1 MAGRDHTGAGKFG
14 PERQR
19 VGGKTHQIVDK
30 QKQPSYARGELTR
43 GKYEVADIGDGL
55 GIGADPLGAFLV
67 EPTWQWREPLVG
79 QNLAHCGGAQR
90 RSLLLERLTDLVDR
104 IVALAQRHDLLHG
117 PALLGLSARTSP
129 PRCEELRQLPMA
141 KGVAQHAEGS
151 RRIAEAPCRFG

>member
-117 PALLGLSARTSP
+117 PALLGC
-129 PRCEELRQLPMA
+129 PRGPVRPVA
-141 KGVAQHAEGS
+141 KSSGNCLWRKAWHS
-151 RRIAEAPCRFG
+151 TRKAPGE

>member
-1 MAGRDHTGAGKFG
+1 MAGRDHAGAGKFG
-14 PERQR
+14 AERQR

-30 QKQPSYARGELTR
+30 QEQPSYARGELTR

-55 GIGADPLGAFLV
+55 SIGADPLGTFLV
-67 EPTWQWREPLVG
+67 EPTRQGREAFVG
-79 QNLAHCGGAQR
+79 QNLAHRGDAQW

-117 PALLGLSARTSP
+117 TALLGLSTRTGS

-141 KGVAQHAEGS
+141 KAVAQHSEGS
-151 RRIAEAPCRFG
+151 RRIAEAPRRLG

>member
-67 EPTWQWREPLVG
+67 EPTWNAPSGSAPMPRPSPRSATSYCARVREIG
-79 QNLAHCGGAQR
+79 R
-90 RSLLLERLTDLVDR
+90 T
-104 IVALAQRHDLLHG
+104 HD
-117 PALLGLSARTSP
+117 
-129 PRCEELRQLPMA
+129 
-141 KGVAQHAEGS
+141 
-151 RRIAEAPCRFG
+151 

>member
-67 EPTWQWREPLVG
+67 EPTWNAPSGSAPMPRDRKSTRLNSSHTVISQAVFCLKKKLHLLPVLDR
-79 QNLAHCGGAQR
+79 LA
-90 RSLLLERLTDLVDR
+90 
-104 IVALAQRHDLLHG
+104 
-117 PALLGLSARTSP
+117 PAR
-129 PRCEELRQLPMA
+129 
-141 KGVAQHAEGS
+141 
-151 RRIAEAPCRFG
+151 

>member
-79 QNLAHCGGAQR
+79 AQR

-104 IVALAQRHDLLHG
+104 IVALA
-117 PALLGLSARTSP
+117 
-129 PRCEELRQLPMA
+129 
-141 KGVAQHAEGS
+141 
-151 RRIAEAPCRFG
+151 